1 MTTTTPGIAV
11 ATTLTTGE
19 DRVSDAAQQLYNA
32 EFALHIAR
40 SSGVDAWIAAA
51 YDYLHLAV
59 VAYEAARADAA
70 AHSRSDSVGG

>member
-1 MTTTTPGIAV
+1 MTTTTPGIAA

-19 DRVSDAAQQLYNA
+19 DRVSDAARDLYDA

-51 YDYLHLAV
+51 YDHLHRAV
-59 VAYEAARADAA
+59 VDYEAARAAA
-70 AHSRSDSVGG
+70 ARPESASGPR